1 MSLAIEEAFGRAFR
15 AGQIAQLVV
24 GGFLRYNAEFR
35 EITRRAR
42 GRFAARDWSG
52 AQADAVERLALY
64 DQHVRRA
71 VDELRALHAG
81 ASTDLE
87 LWRKAKR
94 HFAHLID
101 GLPDSEFCKTY
112 FSSVTRKLFDTVGV
126 APDIEFVAT
135 DLDPLSNVAAIAVT
149 RSFCLAEVAEPRLDA
164 VLAEDWFG
172 LPWSPG
178 GGNAPA
184 GEAMLQAWLT
194 AHGRLHGAL
203 HFECVDTPFFQGA
216 RAYLVGRLIGADW
229 TEPAALAMRHDDDGV
244 RLDGVLL
251 GEAGLV
257 ALFSYT
263 RSYFQVDLERVVETV
278 AFLKTLLPRKPVG
291 ELFTVLGRAK
301 QGKTERYRNLM
312 QRLAASTELFDHAPG
327 ERGMVMICF
336 TMQSLEVVFKV
347 IRDRIAEPKTI
358 SFEGVVRQYDFV
370 YRHDR
375 AGRLID
381 AQEFRRLRI
390 PARRFAQPLLAE
402 LLAEAGSSVQ
412 RDGEDL
418 VFGRVYVER
427 RLTPLNIYLQQ
438 AAPEAAERVLL
449 DYGQALKDLARS
461 NLFAGDLLFKNFGV
475 TRTGRV
481 IFYDYDEVCP
491 LTDCVF
497 RELPVASDPDD
508 EMRAEPWFYVGEHD
522 VFPETFR
529 NFMPMGTAATAVLRR
544 HNDLFGPGFWR
555 ETQQRIRT
563 GEALEVLPYEPLPL
577 SDRPVPANTA
587 LQTASA

>member
-24 GGFLRYNAEFR
+24 GAFLRYNAEFR

-42 GRFAARDWSG
+42 VRFGARDWPG

-64 DQHVRRA
+64 DRHVRLA
-71 VDELRALHAG
+71 VDEIKALHGG
-81 ASTDLE
+81 ASTDVD
-87 LWRKAKR
+87 LWRNAKR

-149 RSFCLAEVAEPRLDA
+149 RTFSLGEVAEPRLDA

-178 GGNAPA
+178 GGNAAA
-184 GEAMLQAWLT
+184 GEGMLQAWLT
-194 AHGRLHGAL
+194 AHGRMRGSLS
-203 HFECVDTPFFQGA
+203 FECVDTPFFQGT

-244 RLDGVLL
+244 SLDGVLL
-251 GEAGLV
+251 GDVGLS

-347 IRDRIAEPKTI
+347 IRDRIPEPKTI
-358 SFEGVVRQYDFV
+358 TFEGVVKQYDFV

-375 AGRLID
+375 AGRLVD

-390 PARRFAQPLLAE
+390 PARRFAQPLLDE
-402 LLAEAGSSVQ
+402 LLAEAGSSVH

-418 VFGRVYVER
+418 VFARVYVER
-427 RLTPLNIYLQQ
+427 RLTPLNLYLRE
-438 AAPEAAERVLL
+438 APPEAAERVLL

-522 VFPETFR
+522 VFPETLQ
-529 NFMPMGTAATAVLRR
+529 NFLPMAESRQAVLRR
-544 HNDLFGPGFWR
+544 HGDLFSPWFWR
-555 ETQQRIRT
+555 ETQERIRA
-563 GEALEVLPYEPLPL
+563 GEVLEVLPYEPLSAHLPEERAAPAAL
-577 SDRPVPANTA
+577 PV
-587 LQTASA
+587 SV

>member
-15 AGQIAQLVV
+15 AGQIAQLIV
-24 GGFLRYNAEFR
+24 GAFLRYNTEFR

-42 GRFAARDWSG
+42 RHFVARDWPG
-52 AQADAVERLALY
+52 AQADAVERLGLY
-64 DQHVRRA
+64 DRHVLLA
-71 VDELRALHAG
+71 VEELRGLHGG

-87 LWRKAKR
+87 LWRNAKR
-94 HFAHLID
+94 HFAHLVD

-112 FSSVTRKLFDTVGV
+112 FSSITRKLFDTVGV

-149 RSFCLAEVAEPRLDA
+149 HAFDVGDVAEPRLDA
-164 VLAEDWFG
+164 VFEQEWFG

-178 GGNAPA
+178 GGNVGA
-184 GEAMLQAWLT
+184 GAAMLQAWLT
-194 AHGRLHGAL
+194 ARGRMRGSLR
-203 HFECVDTPFFQGA
+203 FECVDTPFFQGT
-216 RAYLVGRLIGADW
+216 RAYLVGRLSGTDW
-229 TEPAALAMRHDDDGV
+229 TEPAALAIRHDDDGLALDAV
-244 RLDGVLL
+244 LMGEDGVS
-251 GEAGLV
+251 

-263 RSYFQVDLERVVETV
+263 RSYFQADIERVVETV
-278 AFLKTLLPRKPVG
+278 AFLKSLLPRKPVG

-301 QGKTERYRNLM
+301 QGKTERYRSLM
-312 QRLAASTELFDHAPG
+312 QRLEASADPFEQAPG

-336 TMQSLEVVFKV
+336 TMKSLDVVFKV
-347 IRDRIAEPKTI
+347 IRDRIPEPKTI
-358 SFEGVVRQYDFV
+358 TPEGVVKQYNFV
-370 YRHDR
+370 FRHDR
-375 AGRLID
+375 AGRLVD

-390 PARRFAQPLLAE
+390 PAQRFAPALLDE
-402 LLAEAGSSVQ
+402 LLQEAGSSVR

-418 VFGRVYVER
+418 VFAQVYVER
-427 RLTPLNIYLQQ
+427 RLTPLNLYLRE
-438 AAPEAAERVLL
+438 APPEAAERVLL
-449 DYGQALKDLARS
+449 DYGQALKDLART

-475 TRTGRV
+475 TRNSRV

-529 NFMPMGTAATAVLRR
+529 NFLPLGSASVAVLRR
-544 HNDLFGPGFWR
+544 HNDLFAPQFWR
-555 ETQQRIRT
+555 ETQERIRA
-563 GEALEVLPYEPLPL
+563 GEALEVLPYEPLPPQRPADAAMRESQPL
-577 SDRPVPANTA
+577 SA
-587 LQTASA
+587 